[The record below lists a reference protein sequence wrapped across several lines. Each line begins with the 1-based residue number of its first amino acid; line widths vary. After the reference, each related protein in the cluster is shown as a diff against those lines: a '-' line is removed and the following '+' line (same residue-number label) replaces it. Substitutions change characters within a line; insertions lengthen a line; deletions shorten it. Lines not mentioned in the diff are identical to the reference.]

1 MNVAR
6 RAYHRRAQEHEGAST
21 WMHVVEVEDGWRG
34 NTLVL
39 VVASGR
45 G

>member
-1 MNVAR
+1 
-6 RAYHRRAQEHEGAST
+6 
-21 WMHVVEVEDGWRG
+21 MHAVEVEDGWGG

-45 G
+45 E